1 MSITEIT
8 HLPMREKFQIMEL
21 LWEDMRSSV
30 DEAGTPKGHQDL
42 LDSRRARVENGEVS
56 VLDWNQVKSSIGRE

>member
-21 LWEDMRSSV
+21 LWDDMRSSI
-30 DEAGTPKGHQDL
+30 DNAGTPKEHQDL
-42 LDSRRARVENGEVS
+42 LDSRRARADDGDVS
-56 VLDWNQVKSSIGRE
+56 LLDWDRVKNTVGRA